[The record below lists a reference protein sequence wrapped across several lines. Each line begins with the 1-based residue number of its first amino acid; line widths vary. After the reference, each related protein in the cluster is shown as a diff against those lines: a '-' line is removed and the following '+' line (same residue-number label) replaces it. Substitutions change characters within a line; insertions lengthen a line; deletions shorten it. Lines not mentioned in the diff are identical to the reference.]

1 MSLKMKIM
9 LRAVRIRMGAGE
21 DLETILAAYPRLT
34 GEEKE
39 LLRRE
44 VGM

>member
-9 LRAVRIRMGAGE
+9 LRAVRIRMSAGE
-21 DLETILAAYPRLT
+21 DLETILAAYLRLT

-44 VGM
+44 AGI